1 MDAIIEIDLTGM
13 AYGGAAVGRH
23 EGRAVFVTGGISGE
37 RVRAR
42 IRQDK
47 GRFALAEV
55 VEVLTPSPARV
66 EPRCGH
72 VGQCGGCQW
81 QHIDYGAQL
90 TFKQQIVAD
99 QLARI
104 GGLKDALVLPTL
116 PSDPPWAYRSHV
128 TFHPTREGKLG
139 FVGVDDR
146 QVLAIRECPISRPE
160 LLALAE
166 DFTEASPPSPLSVR
180 DAPPRHEKNVVGI
193 ASRERGNRS
202 DDRIRVQVGSDAGEW
217 LVAVSAR
224 EDAPARVV
232 AGAEAVHY
240 HVKGKSFRVAGGSF
254 FQVNLAQAAVLVE
267 QVMACLG
274 PVSGGAALDLYSGV
288 GLFSAFLAERFES
301 VVGVESFAPAVE
313 DARIN
318 LAGRANVTFEVGS
331 VEAVLGGLKGPFSAA
346 VVDPPRAGMAP
357 AALDALIA
365 QQPTRIAYVS
375 CDPSTLARDAKRLV
389 GAGYTLVQVQPV
401 DMFPQTYHI
410 EAVAWFGRD

>member
-1 MDAIIEIDLTGM
+1 MSAIIEIDLTGM

-104 GGLKDALVLPTL
+104 GGLKEALVLPTI

-128 TFHPTREGKLG
+128 TFHPTRDGKLG

-146 QVLAIRECPISRPE
+146 QVIAIRECPISRPA
-160 LLALAE
+160 LLKL
-166 DFTEASPPSPLSVR
+166 TINR
-180 DAPPRHEKNVVGI
+180 QDAKDAKWKP
-193 ASRERGNRS
+193 
-202 DDRIRVQVGSDAGEW
+202 DDRVRVQVGSEASEW

-224 EDAPARVV
+224 EDAPARVI
-232 AGAEAVHY
+232 AGAEVVHY
-240 HVKGKSFRVAGGSF
+240 SVKGKTFRVAGGSF
-254 FQVNLAQAAVLVE
+254 FQVNLTQAAVLVD
-267 QVMACLG
+267 QVMAWLE
-274 PVSGGAALDLYSGV
+274 PVAGGSALDLYSGV
-288 GLFSAFLAERFES
+288 GLFTAFLAERFES

-313 DARIN
+313 DARFN
-318 LAGRANVTFEVGS
+318 LTGQANAAFEVGS
-331 VEAVLGGLKGPFSAA
+331 VETVLGGLSGPFRAA

-365 QQPTRIAYVS
+365 QQPARIAYVS

-389 GAGYTLVQVQPV
+389 GAGYRLAQVQPV

>member
-1 MDAIIEIDLTGM
+1 MGAIIEIDLTGM

-55 VEVLTPSPARV
+55 VEVLTPSPERV

-104 GGLKDALVLPTL
+104 GGLKDALVLPTI

-146 QVLAIRECPISRPE
+146 QVIAIRECPISQPA
-160 LLALAE
+160 LLKLTINRQDAKDAE
-166 DFTEASPPSPLSVR
+166 WKP
-180 DAPPRHEKNVVGI
+180 
-193 ASRERGNRS
+193 
-202 DDRIRVQVGSDAGEW
+202 DDRVRVQVGSEAGEW

-224 EDAPARVV
+224 EDVPARVI

-240 HVKGKSFRVAGGSF
+240 SVKGKTFRVAGGSF
-254 FQVNLAQAAVLVE
+254 FQVNLTQAAVLVE
-267 QVMACLG
+267 QVMAWLE
-274 PVSGGAALDLYSGV
+274 PVAGGSALDLYSGV
-288 GLFSAFLAERFES
+288 GLFTAFLAERFES

-313 DARIN
+313 DARFN
-318 LAGRANVTFEVGS
+318 LTGQGRVAFEVGS
-331 VEAVLGGLKGPFSAA
+331 VETVLGGLSGPFRAA

-365 QQPTRIAYVS
+365 QQPARIAYVS

-389 GAGYTLVQVQPV
+389 GAGYRLAQVQPV